1 MHVSLRLLLLELD
14 LNLVRIHFL
23 LVVNLL
29 WTAQQLMVFVATRSH
44 EHNQLPRHLEQNRGW
59 RHRESSW
66 PTTEVGSTQL

>member
-1 MHVSLRLLLLELD
+1 MHVSLRLLLLELE

-44 EHNQLPRHLEQNRGW
+44 EHHQLPRHLEQN
-59 RHRESSW
+59 
-66 PTTEVGSTQL
+66 